1 MSIEENVQIVKDFF
15 AAMGSDNKQ
24 DLLALVAEDIE
35 WIIPG
40 EDWPLAGTHR
50 GHAGLA
56 DVLQKASEEVET
68 TYPEPPEFVAQGDR
82 VLVVGVATGKIK
94 ATNKPFKDDWVFDIT
109 VRDGKVTK
117 HPGVHR
123 HASTGAGLADGRV
136 RAGVALAICGH
147 RVGVDGGSAVDRPLA
162 RRALVEC
169 PTVKEIPMY
178 DQSKLSELIRF
189 ARVDAGSTVIDVYPG
204 DGDWTRL
211 FSDIVGPEGRVY
223 SFVPAEVAHFKNDPV
238 GRMRTLAKEPGR
250 ENVEAVSADLV
261 AMPEATQPADVLW
274 LHLFYH
280 DLHTAL
286 IQAKGATAAD
296 FNRAVYERLKPG
308 GSYVI
313 VDHAAAVGAGT
324 SDAQSLHR
332 IEPASVR
339 EEVEAAGFVL
349 DAESTMLANKDDPHS
364 IKVFDPSIKGETDR
378 FAYRFVKP

>member
-1 MSIEENVQIVKDFF
+1 
-15 AAMGSDNKQ
+15 GSTSTRRHWRGPRRWTRPGWRSAGH
-24 DLLALVAEDIE
+24 LRPSGRGRR
-35 WIIPG
+35 WIS
-40 EDWPLAGTHR
+40 R
-50 GHAGLA
+50 G
-56 DVLQKASEEVET
+56 S
-68 TYPEPPEFVAQGDR
+68 PPRMPSTRRMPNRPCERF
-82 VLVVGVATGKIK
+82 
-94 ATNKPFKDDWVFDIT
+94 WVCN
-109 VRDGKVTK
+109 
-117 HPGVHR
+117 
-123 HASTGAGLADGRV
+123 S
-136 RAGVALAICGH
+136 
-147 RVGVDGGSAVDRPLA
+147 
-162 RRALVEC
+162 
-169 PTVKEIPMY
+169 KEIPMY
-178 DQSKLSELIRF
+178 DQSKLSELIQF

-238 GRMRTLAKEPGR
+238 GRMRTIFEEPGR
-250 ENVEAVSADLV
+250 ENVEALSADLV
-261 AMPEATQPADVLW
+261 AMPEVTQPADVLW

-286 IQAKGATAAD
+286 IQARGATAAD

-313 VDHAAAVGAGT
+313 VDHAAAAGAGT

-349 DAESTMLANKDDPHS
+349 DAESTLLANKDDAHS